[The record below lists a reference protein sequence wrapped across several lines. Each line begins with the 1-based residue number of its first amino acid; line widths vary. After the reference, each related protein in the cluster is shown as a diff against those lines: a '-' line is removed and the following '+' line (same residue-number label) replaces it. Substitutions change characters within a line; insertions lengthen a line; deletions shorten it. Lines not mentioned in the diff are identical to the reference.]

1 MYGFKKPLVLLF
13 FILSYAIRYCTFGN
27 DALWLIF
34 ASLLT
39 LTVLL
44 ALGTYDHDYW
54 SNRGVFSPPAWP
66 FVGHIWSSITFKEQA
81 GLCYKRI
88 YDAHKDKRILG
99 THQFYVRTLLVCDPE
114 LIRKICVNDFQHF
127 VDRGMYFNREVD
139 PLAESVLYLRGG
151 EWKKLRAKIS
161 PLFSPNKLRGMYP
174 LIETTADDFVAKI
187 KNLLEGFQNGGV
199 FKCEKLAGGFT
210 ADAIVPCA
218 FGVKSHVMHNDHDP
232 FAVALHAFY
241 ELSPS
246 NILQKTMLHFWPKF
260 AMFFR
265 MRNIPKKTQDFFY
278 DVVTNVLRSRERG
291 ELEKRG
297 DFIDMM
303 MALRQDDNNNNSSNN
318 KTIEKDDT
326 QITDMI
332 ISANA
337 FIIFLGGFETTSS
350 TLAFMLLELAADPRV
365 QDAMRREVME
375 VLTRNGGH
383 VSYDQLQELTYMDMV
398 INETLRLYP
407 PFATIQRQCTKDYT
421 IPGTKVVVEE
431 GTILMFPTL
440 AIQRDEQYFEQASA
454 FIPER
459 WRRAPPPGV
468 FMPFGD
474 GPRYCLGKRFAIL
487 QMKCCL
493 VRLLSNFSFSPAPN
507 KSGDMLAER
516 AEPFPADAR
525 SPITF
530 HPADSTL
537 KISLLP
543 RNT

>member
-1 MYGFKKPLVLLF
+1 
-13 FILSYAIRYCTFGN
+13 
-27 DALWLIF
+27 
-34 ASLLT
+34 
-39 LTVLL
+39 
-44 ALGTYDHDYW
+44 
-54 SNRGVFSPPAWP
+54 
-66 FVGHIWSSITFKEQA
+66 
-81 GLCYKRI
+81 
-88 YDAHKDKRILG
+88 
-99 THQFYVRTLLVCDPE
+99 
-114 LIRKICVNDFQHF
+114 
-127 VDRGMYFNREVD
+127 MYFNREVD
-139 PLAESVLYLRGG
+139 PLAESVLYLRGT

-161 PLFSPNKLRGMYP
+161 PIFSPNKLRGMYP
-174 LIETTADDFVAKI
+174 LIENTADDFVLKI
-187 KNLLEGFQNGGV
+187 KNLLREVKNDGLVQ
-199 FKCEKLAGGFT
+199 CEELAGGYT

-218 FGVKSHVMHNDHDP
+218 FGVKSHVMHNGNDP
-232 FAVALHAFY
+232 FAMALHAFY

-246 NILQKTMLHFWPKF
+246 NVLQRTMLHFWPKF
-260 AMFFR
+260 ALFFR

-291 ELEKRG
+291 DQERRG

-303 MALRQDDNNNNSSNN
+303 MALRQDDNNN
-318 KTIEKDDT
+318 KAADKDDT

-350 TLAFMLLELAADPRV
+350 TLAFMLLELAANPRV
-365 QDAMRREVME
+365 QDAMRHE
-375 VLTRNGGH
+375 VLELLRKTEGH
-383 VSYDQLQELTYMDMV
+383 ITYDHLQELSYMDMV

-407 PFATIQRQCTKDYT
+407 PFATIQRQCTKEYT

-431 GTILMFPTL
+431 GTIIMFPTL
-440 AIQRDEQYFEQASA
+440 AIQRDEQYFENAQS
-454 FIPER
+454 FVPSR
-459 WRRAPPPGV
+459 WQHAAPPPGV

-507 KSGDMLAER
+507 KLANKSGDFTR
-516 AEPFPADAR
+516 TEPFAADPK

-537 KISLLP
+537 RISLLSQ
-543 RNT
+543 NT